1 MRLALGEI
9 RVLAN
14 EWNKIPVAILP
25 ALVGKDRKLRK
36 RRENMFIEMRT
47 YVLKPGATASFVER
61 FAEGLSAR
69 QQFSKLFGLWQS
81 EVGGLNRVVH
91 MWPYESFEDRERIGQ
106 EARKTGKWPPKTQEF
121 IITQENKII
130 QPAPFSP
137 PLPESK
143 LGNVY
148 EFRTYTYQ
156 PGTMPTVLERFGKV
170 MAARTKVSPLVF
182 AGHTLIG
189 PLNQYVHVWAY
200 KDGGERDRLRA
211 EAAKS
216 VEGWPPPTRE
226 FLVMQ
231 ENMLM
236 TPSACAPFK

>member
-1 MRLALGEI
+1 MGKVRKFRIGGRAM
-9 RVLAN
+9 
-14 EWNKIPVAILP
+14 IL
-25 ALVGKDRKLRK
+25 
-36 RRENMFIEMRT
+36 EMRT
-47 YVLKPGATASFVER
+47 YVLKPGMSQNFVER
-61 FAEGLSAR
+61 FAEGLTAR
-69 QQFSKLFGLWQS
+69 LQFSKLLGLWQS

-91 MWPYESFEDRERIGQ
+91 IWPYESFEDRERIGQ

-121 IITQENKII
+121 IISQENKII

-137 PLPESK
+137 PLPGGK

-170 MAARTKVSPLVF
+170 MAGRTKVSPLVF

-189 PLNQYVHVWAY
+189 PLNQYIHVWAY
-200 KDGGERDRLRA
+200 KDAGERERLRA
-211 EAAKS
+211 QATKT

-226 FLVMQ
+226 LLVMQ
-231 ENMLM
+231 ENTIM
-236 TPSACAPFK
+236 TPAPCAPFK